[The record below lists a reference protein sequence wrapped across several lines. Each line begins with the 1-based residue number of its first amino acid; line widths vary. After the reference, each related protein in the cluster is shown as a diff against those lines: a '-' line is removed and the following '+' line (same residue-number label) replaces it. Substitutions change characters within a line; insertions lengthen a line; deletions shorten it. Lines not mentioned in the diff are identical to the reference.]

1 MDGQTCLRARVARED
16 AEVIGPGVVEEA
28 RQAVRAAIGQRDL
41 ARLRAKGPSPRG
53 RLHEP

>member
-41 ARLRAKGPSPRG
+41 ARLRAKSLSPRG